1 MNEILQVKDV
11 KALQNN
17 MPVDG
22 YVYVKDYSQLLT
34 SSGNPYFNINIESDG
49 TLNCKAWST
58 SEAFKTLGSTDLRN
72 KVVRITA
79 KTNEYN
85 GMISLIINDI
95 YEYTGTELSA
105 VDFLS
110 TPYDLSL
117 YDGFMT
123 FMKGKISLDMYTI
136 LEKLMYLYGDA
147 FKNEYASVGHHDNVR
162 HGLLAHSYKVTKI
175 AQVVRFYPGIKD
187 EIDMDLLYFSAAM
200 HDIGKVW
207 EYNMG
212 IMTEEGKLLSH
223 RTLGIHMIEAVKQ
236 DILSVKGDKF
246 YTDLIAVIQQHH
258 DEYGENAKTIMA
270 YMIHKFDELD
280 AILTDIESGIAVA
293 KNAGVNI
300 VRFNDKQYV
309 M

>member
-11 KALQNN
+11 KALQNT

-187 EIDMDLLYFSAAM
+187 EID
-200 HDIGKVW
+200 
-207 EYNMG
+207 
-212 IMTEEGKLLSH
+212 
-223 RTLGIHMIEAVKQ
+223 RQ
-236 DILSVKGDKF
+236 
-246 YTDLIAVIQQHH
+246 
-258 DEYGENAKTIMA
+258 
-270 YMIHKFDELD
+270 LD
-280 AILTDIESGIAVA
+280 AIVEDLSGKSLMQLANSINRLLEAEEYRRLWLEFEYDDIRYIVVPDAAASGRHIPHPGCWKAR
-293 KNAGVNI
+293 GRPDRRPR
-300 VRFNDKQYV
+300 RF
-309 M
+309 